1 MESRDQGPSVH
12 DKEIEFPTIFARF
25 VHRRKKMCKIILDQ
39 KIRNIWLSMFSVCP
53 RENAAD

>member
-39 KIRNIWLSMFSVCP
+39 KIRNI
-53 RENAAD
+53 